1 MDTRS
6 RLRIPLYVAS
16 VIFILC
22 VPFFLI
28 TSNIRWVAN
37 DLKLYE
43 YGFEKYNVSRE
54 TGLSDEEL
62 VNITKGLIDYL
73 NSGVLDETM
82 DIFSDNEIAHL
93 RDVRGLI
100 QLCYTI
106 QWTTLG
112 YISLFIT
119 AGFIY
124 KRRQF
129 FHLFNIVVAAGSIAS
144 ILGVAVTGIAALVD
158 FNWLFVTFHRVFFSN
173 DLWISSGYLPQIYT
187 EGFFYDAAKIL
198 AATTVLESL
207 LMGLIAGFFILRRRR
222 LRNQ

>member
-37 DLKLYE
+37 DLQFYE
-43 YGFEKYNVSRE
+43 DGFDKYDVSQD
-54 TGLSDEEL
+54 TGFSDEEL
-62 VNITKGLIDYL
+62 INISKGLINYF
-73 NSGVLDETM
+73 NSGAIDNTM
-82 DIFSDNEIAHL
+82 DIFSGKEITHL

-100 QLCYTI
+100 QLCYI
-106 QWTTLG
+106 MQWTTLG
-112 YISLFIT
+112 YIIVFIT

-124 KRRQF
+124 KRRRF
-129 FHLFNIVVAAGSIAS
+129 FHLFNMVVAAGSIVS
-144 ILGVAVTGIAALVD
+144 ILGIAVIGIAALVD

-187 EGFFYDAAKIL
+187 EGFFFDTAIFIALTMI
-198 AATTVLESL
+198 LESAFIL
-207 LMGLIAGFFILRRRR
+207 GIAGFFILRRRR
-222 LRNQ
+222 TVH

>member
-37 DLKLYE
+37 DLQLYE
-43 YGFEKYNVSRE
+43 DGFEKYDVSQD

-62 VNITKGLIDYL
+62 VNISKGVINYF
-73 NSGVLDETM
+73 NSGVISNTM
-82 DIFSDNEIAHL
+82 DIFSGEEIIHL
-93 RDVRGLI
+93 RDVRDII
-100 QLCYTI
+100 QLCYII

-144 ILGVAVTGIAALVD
+144 ILGIAVIGIAALVD
-158 FNWLFVTFHRVFFSN
+158 FNWLFVTFHRLFFSN
-173 DLWISSGYLPQIYT
+173 DLWISSGYLPRIYT

-198 AATTVLESL
+198 AIATVLEAL
-207 LMGLIAGFFILRRRR
+207 LLGVITGFFILRRRR